1 VDFHPRPGKR
11 SGAWA
16 SGLRGQWVK
25 DGKEVRPIV
34 TNTCNFTRPSGD
46 APALLSQ
53 EEVETLFHELGHGLS
68 SILSKRRYEGY
79 GPMPRDFVELPSQIM
94 ENWAFQP
101 EVLSGYARHWKTGET
116 IPAALIEKIQRTA
129 RFDQGFKNTE
139 YLAAALLDLEWHT
152 LSATAE
158 PDAAALERIALFR
171 MGMPATILP
180 RYRTTYFQHAF
191 GPGGGYAAGYYS
203 YKWAEVLDADAFSA
217 FEEKGLF
224 DPATAR
230 AFRDLLEKGRS
241 VDPME
246 LFVKFRG
253 RSPSVEPLKRKLGL
267 EAPATR

>member
-1 VDFHPRPGKR
+1 M
-11 SGAWA
+11 
-16 SGLRGQWVK
+16 K
-25 DGKEVRPIV
+25 DGKDVRPIV
-34 TNTCNFTRPSGD
+34 TNTCNFTRPAGD

-53 EEVETLFHELGHGLS
+53 EEVETLFHELGHGLN

-116 IPAALIEKIQRTA
+116 IPPALIEKIQRTA

-158 PDAAALERIALFR
+158 PDAAALERIALSR

-191 GPGGGYAAGYYS
+191 GPAA
-203 YKWAEVLDADAFSA
+203 
-217 FEEKGLF
+217 
-224 DPATAR
+224 
-230 AFRDLLEKGRS
+230 
-241 VDPME
+241 
-246 LFVKFRG
+246 
-253 RSPSVEPLKRKLGL
+253 
-267 EAPATR
+267 ATRPGTTATSGPRFSTPTPSPPSRRRGSSTRPPPTPSATCSRRGARSTPWSSS